1 MQRFAARTR
10 DAPGLCRN
18 RPGGALPDLFWR
30 IRRVRLRSLLKFRR
44 ESRFHPPLPSPA
56 GRRPTLPQLN
66 RVLGES
72 VVYIDLE
79 TTGATAHFDRITEI
93 GCVEVEQGRL
103 VGEWSTLVNPE
114 MRIPPAIEA
123 LTGISSA
130 MVESAPTFSEI
141 APQLAERLRG
151 KLLVAHNARFDYGFL
166 RNEFKRVG
174 IEFSSKVLC
183 TVKLSRKLMP
193 QHRRHNLDSVIE
205 RHGLACT
212 GRHRALGD
220 ARVLWEFVQHLT
232 REFDPEQIEACVKSQ
247 FGAPALPPGLD
258 TVSLAG
264 LPEAPGVYIFHGD
277 NGAVLYVGKSVNLRS
292 RVLSHFAADHRNAK
306 DMRIAQ
312 QLQRVEWRE
321 TCGELGAL
329 LLEARLVKELAPA
342 HNRRLRASD
351 ELFSI
356 RWLPGRGGVEVAEVG
371 DSAGEAWD
379 ELCGLFRTRRD
390 AVNAMRELIEAN
402 ELCPVVSG
410 LEKGRGPCFAS
421 QIRKCRGACCGRE
434 PVRTHAARL
443 AMALEALRLERWP
456 FPKRIGIRERDSGG
470 ERSEVHVFDRWRYLG
485 SATGAG
491 ELAELAAD
499 ARRPAFDLD
508 TQQILSRFL
517 KKKRSAVEIV
527 DLGAVALKA

>member
-1 MQRFAARTR
+1 
-10 DAPGLCRN
+10 
-18 RPGGALPDLFWR
+18 
-30 IRRVRLRSLLKFRR
+30 
-44 ESRFHPPLPSPA
+44 
-56 GRRPTLPQLN
+56 
-66 RVLGES
+66 VLGES
-72 VVYIDLE
+72 VVYLDLE

-93 GCVEVEQGRL
+93 GCVEVEGGAF

-123 LTGISSA
+123 LTGISNA
-130 MVESAPTFSEI
+130 MVESAPTFARI
-141 APQLAERLRG
+141 AAPLAERLRG

-174 IEFSSKVLC
+174 IDFSSKVLC
-183 TVKLSRKLMP
+183 TVKLSRKLLP

-220 ARVLWEFVQHLT
+220 ARVLWEFVQHLA
-232 REFDPEQIEACVKSQ
+232 REFDPEQIAACVKAQ
-247 FGAPALPPGLD
+247 LGAPALPPGLD
-258 TVSLAG
+258 AVALDG
-264 LPEAPGVYIFHGD
+264 LPERPGVYLFHGD
-277 NGAVLYVGKSVNLRS
+277 NGAVLYIGKSVNLRS
-292 RVLSHFAADHRNAK
+292 RVLSHFSADHRNGK

-342 HNRRLRASD
+342 HNRRLRAAG

-356 RWLPGRGGVEVAEVG
+356 RWMPARGSVEIVEAQDIAG
-371 DSAGEAWD
+371 DAWD

-390 AVNAMRELIEAN
+390 AVNALRELIGAN
-402 ELCPVVSG
+402 ELCPIVSG

-421 QIRKCRGACCGRE
+421 QLKRCRGACCGRE
-434 PVRTHAARL
+434 SLRTHAARL
-443 AMALEALRLERWP
+443 AVALQALRLEPWP
-456 FPKRIGIRERDSGG
+456 FAGRIGIRECDSGRD
-470 ERSEVHVFDRWRYLG
+470 RSEVHVFDHWCYLG

-491 ELAELAAD
+491 ELSELRANPGQ
-499 ARRPAFDLD
+499 PAFDLD

-517 KKKRSAVEIV
+517 KKKRASVEII
-527 DLGAVALKA
+527 DLGAIAVEA